1 MPIIVCKCARNFN
14 DNAEKRFDS
23 SPFFLSRAISIWQW
37 TDNAFPIKWLGL
49 EKKKS
54 PSLQRIDLILLG
66 HLHTQ
71 WLYRARRIRFPSW
84 IYWIVVITIVF
95 VIDVIIATLTMSTWF
110 PFCIFLLACVIF
122 CLMCVSVSCSHR
134 FAKCEKKWF
143 EIDKM
148 FQFCVG
154 SALNN

>member
-110 PFCIFLLACVIF
+110 PFCIFLSRLRHLLFDVCFGVMFPQICKVRKKVI
-122 CLMCVSVSCSHR
+122 R
-134 FAKCEKKWF
+134 
-143 EIDKM
+143 
-148 FQFCVG
+148 
-154 SALNN
+154 NR